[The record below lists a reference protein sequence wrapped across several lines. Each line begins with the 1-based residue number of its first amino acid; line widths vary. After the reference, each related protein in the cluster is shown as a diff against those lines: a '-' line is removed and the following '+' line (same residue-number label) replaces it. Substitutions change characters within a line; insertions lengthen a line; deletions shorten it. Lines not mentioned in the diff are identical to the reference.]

1 MNLYK
6 SKQSV
11 SSFIKKLEHED
22 IAEKNAAA
30 LKNMTSTKLN
40 RISQKSEE
48 AKELTTADIFA
59 KIYRDA
65 LPIDDSYKVASACEL
80 DNGVTSFVKTKC
92 KSLSPYKYIVERA
105 GSGCKSAENMMSAV
119 NESVD
124 EYFKKFYESV
134 KDTDFEDIEMPESDR
149 KTIVDKIS
157 DDMGYDQVS
166 DIIKEHVK
174 ETVQDEIRKTK
185 AEDEHVKELEDS
197 LANDETL
204 TTESAIDKKLQDIGE
219 SGSVPYVPSLFTG
232 IMINKTDAFTE
243 SGLDEEHI
251 QKKAFFESVKEYTL
265 WDMMH
270 TLGLE
275 DYSKGDIDF
284 IATKYARGTI

>member
-80 DNGVTSFVKTKC
+80 DNGVTSFVKAKC

-149 KTIVDKIS
+149 KTIVDKIT

-204 TTESAIDKKLQDIGE
+204 TTESAIDKKLQAIGE

>member
-1 MNLYK
+1 MNLDK

-65 LPIDDSYKVASACEL
+65 LPMDDSYKVASACEL

-92 KSLSPYKYIVERA
+92 KSLSSYKYIVERA

-149 KTIVDKIS
+149 KTIVDKIT

-204 TTESAIDKKLQDIGE
+204 TTESAIEEKLQAIGE

>member
-1 MNLYK
+1 MNLDK

-11 SSFIKKLEHED
+11 SSFIEKLEHED

-80 DNGVTSFVKTKC
+80 DNGVTSFVKTKG

-149 KTIVDKIS
+149 KTIVDKIT

-204 TTESAIDKKLQDIGE
+204 TTESAIEEKLQAIGE

>member
-1 MNLYK
+1 MAEFCKECFKN
-6 SKQSV
+6 QIAV
-11 SSFIKKLEHED
+11 SS
-22 IAEKNAAA
+22 
-30 LKNMTSTKLN
+30 
-40 RISQKSEE
+40 
-48 AKELTTADIFA
+48 
-59 KIYRDA
+59 
-65 LPIDDSYKVASACEL
+65 
-80 DNGVTSFVKTKC
+80 
-92 KSLSPYKYIVERA
+92 
-105 GSGCKSAENMMSAV
+105 
-119 NESVD
+119 
-124 EYFKKFYESV
+124 
-134 KDTDFEDIEMPESDR
+134 
-149 KTIVDKIS
+149 DKIT

-204 TTESAIDKKLQDIGE
+204 TTESAIDKKLQAIGE